1 MKLINYEATRHKL
14 DANKPPCRRTVERMV
29 KRGEFVQLVR
39 ITPRRVMFIE
49 SEVDAWIEK
58 RKGGKQ

>member
-1 MKLINYEATRHKL
+1 MKLINYEVTRLKL

-29 KRGEFVQLVR
+29 RRGEFVQPVR

-49 SEVDAWIEK
+49 AEVDAWIEK
-58 RKGGKQ
+58 RKGGKR